1 MIGFPPNAENA
12 KASMLLHGPPL
23 WQHRV
28 KGPSTLSKLLLFFKK
43 TNKLQSSANNIKF
56 CFYLKE

>member
-12 KASMLLHGPPL
+12 KASMLSNGPPL
-23 WQHRV
+23 WHHRE
-28 KGPSTLSKLLLFFKK
+28 KGPSTLLKLLLFFKK
-43 TNKLQSSANNIKF
+43 TNKLQSRTNNIKF